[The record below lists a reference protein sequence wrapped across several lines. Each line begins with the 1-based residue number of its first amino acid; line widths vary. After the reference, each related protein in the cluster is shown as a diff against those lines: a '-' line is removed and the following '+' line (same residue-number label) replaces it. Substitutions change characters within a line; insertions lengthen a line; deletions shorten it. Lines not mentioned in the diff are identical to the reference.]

1 MENRYGLKFT
11 PIAISDI
18 DEAMIY
24 ISGNLANPA
33 AANRLFEELEEAIDK
48 IRCFPYAFA
57 DCSYYMVSDKNIRHI
72 RVNNYI
78 LIYEIVEER
87 KMIHVLR
94 FRYSK
99 TDFTQI
105 NIK

>member
-1 MENRYGLKFT
+1 MENRYRLKFT
-11 PIAISDI
+11 PIAFSDI

-33 AANRLFEELEEAIDK
+33 AAGRLFEELEEAIEK
-48 IRCFPYAFA
+48 IRSFPYAFA
-57 DCSYYMVSDKNIRHI
+57 DCSYYMIPDGNIRHI
-72 RVNNYI
+72 RVNNYV

-87 KMIHVLR
+87 KIIHILR
-94 FRYSK
+94 FLYSK
-99 TDFTQI
+99 IDFTQI